1 MIDLSS
7 YRENIYQ
14 NYGLREC
21 PHYGEDGVILKIFE
35 EIEVSNS
42 PQCVEFGELRVL
54 GTTTRP
60 FRIAHKAKAIYFSG
74 TYDFRSFYL
83 NVIDIFRI
91 IFITKSL
98 NHLKFLFN
106 FPFKEFATVEN
117 IESILSKNHV
127 DNNELDIICVDIDS
141 YDYYIVKKLLDLS
154 YRPKLFIVEYN
165 PSFGKERKCSYP
177 LKPAWEFSNPKMY
190 GASYALLNELFDNLN
205 YKLCFV
211 SGFCNLF
218 YIREDFAH
226 KFSLANI
233 GDEITDTD
241 EKINDYLN
249 KYCQKGFAPT
259 WMNAPPLTEEDFSFL
274 DHFDS

>member
-91 IFITKSL
+91 IFITKSPTDIL
-98 NHLKFLFN
+98 EHLYTK
-106 FPFKEFATVEN
+106 T
-117 IESILSKNHV
+117 
-127 DNNELDIICVDIDS
+127 
-141 YDYYIVKKLLDLS
+141 
-154 YRPKLFIVEYN
+154 
-165 PSFGKERKCSYP
+165 G
-177 LKPAWEFSNPKMY
+177 
-190 GASYALLNELFDNLN
+190 
-205 YKLCFV
+205 
-211 SGFCNLF
+211 
-218 YIREDFAH
+218 
-226 KFSLANI
+226 
-233 GDEITDTD
+233 
-241 EKINDYLN
+241 
-249 KYCQKGFAPT
+249 
-259 WMNAPPLTEEDFSFL
+259 
-274 DHFDS
+274 